1 MDVRGAGRGSRGG
14 HVTDHKQA
22 RVRVNGRD
30 ARVDGGRAPVLG
42 RVAAAGRSACPRVNG
57 RAKSVKRASTNRL
70 AARPSTNWAKSA
82 AIMISVAQAIRSWP
96 GRGRRGLTPGTSARA
111 WLSVRRGRLMD
122 GAGRYASRAIRSA
135 GGRSIPR
142 RREHFASVALP
153 RVSQEPRN
161 RSNNGLSRAV
171 AWNSS
176 RCAIRVQA
184 VADAQGDAAA
194 EAHQAAVPGRH
205 GSDVETLVAAANDLL
220 LDRPGQ
226 ADPAAWTG
234 IARRSGRR
242 RSWCRAPCGSWC
254 RPACKRSRSHARSS
268 TCAGGAMTV
277 VLASP
282 RLGPVLRAAKK
293 AGHAFVVIDGTL
305 IAIDRVAKDRPFYSG
320 KHKKHGMN
328 RQVISSPDGTIWW
341 VSGPLPGS
349 VTVWGHTGSIP
360 GASVTPYSHA
370 AGQRPGHPPDGA
382 IRRGDDLPVHAV
394 LLVLARVEGPV
405 FGDPVDG
412 DQGAVDDDERVPGFL
427 RCAQHGTQ
435 PRRGEHDRHG
445 ATGAGTGSGVRP
457 GAFTSW
463 PTPRSARCST
473 PGSTATGSSCD
484 SGPGCGV
491 CLPRAVEQQI
501 VRSGDE
507 RLDITSVPSWHS
519 RLVRFSGSVTCA
531 SATAWTRVVHREEFH
546 ATALLRPLFDRFL
559 GSWLTRG
566 RATDAKCSRLLGMER
581 PPALRM
587 ARDA

>member
-1 MDVRGAGRGSRGG
+1 MP
-14 HVTDHKQA
+14 HVPGELTA
-22 RVRVNGRD
+22 LRAANGKLRQLLGERD
-30 ARVDGGRAPVLG
+30 AQ
-42 RVAAAGRSACPRVNG
+42 
-57 RAKSVKRASTNRL
+57 
-70 AARPSTNWAKSA
+70 
-82 AIMISVAQAIRSWP
+82 I
-96 GRGRRGLTPGTSARA
+96 
-111 WLSVRRGRLMD
+111 
-122 GAGRYASRAIRSA
+122 
-135 GGRSIPR
+135 
-142 RREHFASVALP
+142 
-153 RVSQEPRN
+153 
-161 RSNNGLSRAV
+161 
-171 AWNSS
+171 
-176 RCAIRVQA
+176 
-184 VADAQGDAAA
+184 A
-194 EAHQAAVPGRH
+194 ELR
-205 GSDVETLVAAANDLL
+205 TLVAALQAQVAELTARVQANSKNSLWH
-220 LDRPGQ
+220 GQ
-226 ADPAAWTG
+226 FLS
-234 IARRSGRR
+234 R
-242 RSWCRAPCGSWC
+242 GS
-254 RPACKRSRSHARSS
+254 RNA
-268 TCAGGAMTV
+268 
-277 VLASP
+277 
-282 RLGPVLRAAKK
+282 
-293 AGHAFVVIDGTL
+293 
-305 IAIDRVAKDRPFYSG
+305 
-320 KHKKHGMN
+320 
-328 RQVISSPDGTIWW
+328 
-341 VSGPLPGS
+341 
-349 VTVWGHTGSIP
+349 
-360 GASVTPYSHA
+360 ASVTPYSHA